1 MRSIFLLLFLALA
14 ACGAPTAAANQGAAG
29 PAKPVEVGVVTLAA
43 TDVALTREL
52 PGRVTAL
59 RVAEVRARVNG
70 IVEKRLFEEGS
81 DVKEGQALYRIEA
94 SSYAAS
100 LAAAQAALQ
109 RAQANVK
116 IARQTAGRSE
126 ALLASNTVSRE
137 EVEKA
142 EASLRAAEADVAAN
156 RAAVQSAKI
165 NKGYTIV
172 TAPVS
177 GRIGRSVVT
186 EGAYVQ
192 ASTATLMATIQQIDR
207 VYVDITQSAAE
218 LLKLRRDLAS
228 HRLERGED
236 AARVEL
242 VLEDGS
248 PYGEPGTLQFADV
261 TVDPDTGSVSLRA
274 MFPNPRGVL
283 LPGMF
288 VRARVDEG
296 VQRQAILVPQRA
308 LTRDAR
314 GQAIVLIVNAEGK
327 VERRV
332 VVADRAVGNQWL
344 IREGLAAG
352 DQVIVEGLQKVRPG
366 ADVVAVPSSP
376 DRPVDAKAGAGDA
389 KAAPTGAPADGGAAA
404 ALGAGD
410 AKAGAAAATGLGAGP
425 SAAAKAV
432 DGEPAGGSKQ

>member
-1 MRSIFLLLFLALA
+1 MRSFFLLLFVVLA
-14 ACGAPTAAANQGAAG
+14 ACGAPKAAANQGGAG
-29 PAKPVEVGVVTLAA
+29 PAKPVEVGVVTMTP

-52 PGRVTAL
+52 PGRVAAL

-81 DVKEGQALYRIEA
+81 DVKEGQPLYRIEA
-94 SSYAAS
+94 SSYTAS
-100 LAAAQAALQ
+100 LSAAQAALQ

-126 ALLASNTVSRE
+126 ALLESNTVSRE
-137 EVEKA
+137 EVEKTSA
-142 EASLRAAEADVAAN
+142 TLRAAEADVAAN
-156 RAAVQSAKI
+156 RAAVQSAQI

-177 GRIGRSVVT
+177 GRIGRSAVT

-228 HRLERGED
+228 HRLERAED
-236 AARVEL
+236 ATKVDL
-242 VLEDGS
+242 VLEDGTA
-248 PYGEPGTLQFADV
+248 YGEVGTLQFADV

-274 MFPNPRGVL
+274 VFPNPKGVL

-296 VQRQAILVPQRA
+296 VRPQAILVPQRA

-314 GQAIVLIVNAEGK
+314 GQAIVLIVDAEQK
-327 VERRV
+327 VERRT
-332 VVADRAVGNQWL
+332 VVAERAVGNAWL

-352 DQVIVEGLQKVRPG
+352 DQVIVDGLQKVRPG
-366 ADVVAVPSSP
+366 ALVVAVPAAP
-376 DRPVDAKAGAGDA
+376 DRPVDAKPVDA
-389 KAAPTGAPADGGAAA
+389 KAVPE
-404 ALGAGD
+404 
-410 AKAGAAAATGLGAGP
+410 
-425 SAAAKAV
+425 AKAV
-432 DGEPAGGSKQ
+432 DGKAADGGKQ